1 MKLKSPHVLA
11 NHWLIG
17 IQGKHQDG
25 GYSIR
30 GQYVLKTYGMICLQQ
45 RKIQAILL
53 SGKDV
58 LTVFFWKTLKTF
70 ENLLSDFKM

>member
-1 MKLKSPHVLA
+1 VKLKSPHVLA

-25 GYSIR
+25 RYSIR

-58 LTVFFWKTLKTF
+58 FDCIFL
-70 ENLLSDFKM
+70 ENIENI